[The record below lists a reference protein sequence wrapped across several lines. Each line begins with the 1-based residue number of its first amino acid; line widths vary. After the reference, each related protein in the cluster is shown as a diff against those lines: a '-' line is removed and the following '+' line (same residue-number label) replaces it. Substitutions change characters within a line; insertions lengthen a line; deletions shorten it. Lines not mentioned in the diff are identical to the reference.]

1 MNSLLKLL
9 FLVLLFTACKNQPT
23 APVVTTPTTT
33 SNILSHKY
41 WVSKP
46 FNDALFA
53 VNVADTLSNI
63 PCSELVFIAKDTLLL
78 TSCLSDAGF
87 GVFKV
92 TGANTMEIAFEGFEG
107 KTSTAT
113 YDEKTGVLHIVPP
126 SGPDSGWPTDFVAQD
141 GISVDTIDNVTIALG
156 RKRMAGNYIILANK
170 GGAAI
175 TSIVELHTD
184 GTHLGFGDFDRY
196 EPWPS
201 GIGAGFIQDP
211 QYNLMY
217 LIKKG
222 MESEPIATAWRIR
235 GDTLRIWETK
245 NVGAEGDLPEYK
257 VTKLMGTY
265 LKQH

>member
-1 MNSLLKLL
+1 MKSLLNLL
-9 FLVLLFTACKNQPT
+9 CLSLLWISCNNQPA
-23 APVVTTPTTT
+23 APVVNPIST
-33 SNILSHKY
+33 SNILNHKY

-53 VNVADTLSNI
+53 ENVVDTLSNI
-63 PCSELVFIAKDTLLL
+63 PCSELVFVAKDTLLL

-87 GVFKV
+87 GAFKV
-92 TGANTMEIAFEGFEG
+92 TGANTLEIAFEGFEG

-141 GISVDTIDNVTIALG
+141 GIDVSSIDNVTIALG
-156 RKRMAGNYIILANK
+156 RKRLTGNYIILAPK

-175 TSIVELHTD
+175 TSIVELHAD
-184 GTHLGFGDFDRY
+184 GTHLGFGDFDLY

-217 LIKKG
+217 LVKKG
-222 MESEPIATAWRIR
+222 KESDPIATAWRVR

-245 NVGAEGDLPEYK
+245 NVGAAGDLPEYK
-257 VTKLMGTY
+257 VTQLMGTY
-265 LKQH
+265 LKQR